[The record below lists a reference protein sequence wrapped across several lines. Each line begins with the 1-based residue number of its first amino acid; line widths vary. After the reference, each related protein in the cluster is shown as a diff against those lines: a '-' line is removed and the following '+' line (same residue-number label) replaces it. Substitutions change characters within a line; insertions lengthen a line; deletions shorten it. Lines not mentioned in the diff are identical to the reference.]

1 MSEIGVEGDQ
11 NRVAGRDYVEIN
23 LAAKSEPVEV
33 LSKVQRQMLHSLV
46 EEIAKECAVD
56 ARSLWR
62 EVVHARVGVEH
73 VGDIP
78 RTKFLE
84 AQDSLVCWRDNFRQL
99 ANTQLLIDKLTTL
112 TREKHLKRAPRLLVP
127 SKIRGKE
134 YPGHVRRAVAR
145 SCSVS
150 PTTDVYEPQYLPDP
164 EPFFQVKAI
173 ARRTTQDARSG
184 ASCPDDRSAIAG
196 VYHRQGRIGG
206 ARSVDIGLHY
216 RTCSLQGCT

>member
-99 ANTQLLIDKLTTL
+99 ANTQLLIDKITTL
-112 TREKHLKRAPRLLVP
+112 TREKHL
-127 SKIRGKE
+127 
-134 YPGHVRRAVAR
+134 HVRRDSWCLRKFGEKNIQAMSAEQLRQLFCFV
-145 SCSVS
+145 
-150 PTTDVYEPQYLPDP
+150 DDYVYEPQYLPDP
-164 EPFFQVKAI
+164 EPFFQVKLSPAAQLKMLALEHPAQMTVVLLLGFI
-173 ARRTTQDARSG
+173 
-184 ASCPDDRSAIAG
+184 I
-196 VYHRQGRIGG
+196 GR
-206 ARSVDIGLHY
+206 VV
-216 RTCSLQGCT
+216 